1 MIDMGLTEI
10 MMSIKFFFFVWIMLY
25 INSIFFYM
33 GLTEVLITRFRQHIY
48 LFKINKIFIKYI
60 FDCGF

>member
-33 GLTEVLITRFRQHIY
+33 GLTEVWLQG
-48 LFKINKIFIKYI
+48 LDNIFIFLK
-60 FDCGF
+60 